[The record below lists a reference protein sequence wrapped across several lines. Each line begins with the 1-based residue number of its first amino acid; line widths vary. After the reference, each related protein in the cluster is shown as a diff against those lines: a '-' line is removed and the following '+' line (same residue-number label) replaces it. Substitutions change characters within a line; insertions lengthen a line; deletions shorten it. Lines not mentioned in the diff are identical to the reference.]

1 MTQISTDT
9 SQHNL
14 EIPSRSRNWMR
25 CFVIQGKDR
34 ERIAQGVVFSDNS
47 VVVRGTDGHISIYP
61 NSDDY
66 EKTLAPDNWFQV
78 RDVDDWAGIEELVK
92 KPEKEN
98 LEQAINKLMGTSFS
112 YSPKE

>member
-9 SQHNL
+9 NQCDL

-34 ERIAQGVVFSDNS
+34 EHIAQGVVFSDNS
-47 VVVRGTDGHISIYP
+47 VVVRDVDGHISIYP

-66 EKTLAPDNWFQV
+66 EKTLAPECWFQV

-92 KPEKEN
+92 KPEKEI
-98 LEQAINKLMGTSFS
+98 LQQAINKIMGASFS